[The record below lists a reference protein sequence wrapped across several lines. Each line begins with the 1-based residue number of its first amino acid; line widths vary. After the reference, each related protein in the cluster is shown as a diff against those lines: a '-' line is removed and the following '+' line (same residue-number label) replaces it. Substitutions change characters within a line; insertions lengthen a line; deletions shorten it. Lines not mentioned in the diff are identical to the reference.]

1 MTDDLWFERLAD
13 ASDPVKE
20 ERTPARLK
28 SRIYSALVA
37 RMADT
42 GPLLD
47 LPSTIA
53 AGGHLCVFEKA
64 LTVLPLAADL
74 QSMNPCRICHAR
86 CSVSGWNVRRYSG
99 PAAPTRNFT
108 TARTGRRS
116 RRGSGNSSGPD
127 VPAA

>member
-28 SRIYSALVA
+28 SRLYSALVA

-86 CSVSGWNVRRYSG
+86 VLGERMERAPIFWPGCPYSEFHNG
-99 PAAPTRNFT
+99 
-108 TARTGRRS
+108 
-116 RRGSGNSSGPD
+116 
-127 VPAA
+127 